1 MKNPLINTFLSELEE
16 IYRTSGVTRPFNDY
30 LQFSKMVLFIGF
42 IVEYFT
48 LFGLHYIFD
57 VQGTKLFFGPL
68 ILAIVLG
75 LLNLLLLA
83 WYPLYVRDLAVNDIK
98 KNLLYSVTFMLMLSK
113 GGLAIEK
120 IIERVAET
128 ETSQYIQKML
138 NKFIV
143 NIRVF
148 GYNPQESLLDVG
160 KRSSSDLFKKFLDS
174 IVNTIQTSGDLSN
187 LFQYESEQLIMRRES
202 ENNELM
208 NNLGLLSE
216 IYVTL
221 LVIAPLL
228 LLILLTTF
236 SFAGQTADS
245 SGINSLNLVVFA
257 GIPLISMVM
266 LILIDMQVSVD

>member
-1 MKNPLINTFLSELEE
+1 
-16 IYRTSGVTRPFNDY
+16 
-30 LQFSKMVLFIGF
+30 
-42 IVEYFT
+42 
-48 LFGLHYIFD
+48 
-57 VQGTKLFFGPL
+57 
-68 ILAIVLG
+68 
-75 LLNLLLLA
+75 
-83 WYPLYVRDLAVNDIK
+83 
-98 KNLLYSVTFMLMLSK
+98 MLMLSK